1 MESIGDKLKSTR
13 ESRGYTL
20 EQVARDTHI
29 AKRFLTALEGE
40 DFSLFPGEPY
50 VLGFLRNY
58 AEYLGLS
65 AQEIVGLYK
74 NLKLQE
80 QPAPMNELLERK
92 TVSTPLIAGIIIVV
106 LAAAGL
112 GLVLVLGNKGG
123 SAARP
128 AAAAAVSTARTA
140 AEPLPP
146 GGQLYRFPG
155 GMQERSFKRGDAIN
169 VQLKGKDYRLILTGI
184 GKTVTLSTPAGS
196 VDLSPDQEKVVD
208 LSADGKADIKL
219 FVRSISTLE
228 GVPVA
233 VLRLDSAVNGASSP
247 TVGTGNASDA
257 TAAAPAAGAAQAA
270 GTPEAAGTQQAAGT
284 TAQTATPAPQAQP
297 AGTVIETM
305 DQQQPFAVN
314 VTFTAPALFRYSVDN
329 GQRQERYYDAGE
341 TFTTT
346 ASSRFELWLSN
357 AGSANLTVAGNPVA
371 LGPAG
376 EVATDAI
383 QWNQSNGS
391 YNLLLVPIN

>member
-29 AKRFLTALEGE
+29 AKRFLTALESE

-58 AEYLGLS
+58 ADYLGLS
-65 AQEIVGLYK
+65 AQEIIGLYK

-92 TVSTPLIAGIIIVV
+92 SVSTPLIAGIIIVV

-123 SAARP
+123 SATRP
-128 AAAAAVSTARTA
+128 VATAAANTARNAT
-140 AEPLPP
+140 EPLPP

-169 VQLKGKDYRLILTGI
+169 IQLKGKDYRMILTGI

-196 VDLSPDQEKVVD
+196 VDLSPDQEKIVD

-228 GVPVA
+228 GIPVA
-233 VLRLDSAVNGASSP
+233 VIRLDSAVNGASSSAA
-247 TVGTGNASDA
+247 TTGTASGG
-257 TAAAPAAGAAQAA
+257 TNAAAVAGTPQAA
-270 GTPEAAGTQQAAGT
+270 GTAQAADTATQAAT
-284 TAQTATPAPQAQP
+284 TAQPAQP
-297 AGTVIETM
+297 AGTVITTM

-314 VTFTAPALFRYSVDN
+314 LTFTAPALFRYSVDN

-346 ASSRFELWLSN
+346 ASNRFELWLSN
-357 AGSANLTVAGNPVA
+357 AGSANLTVAGNQVA